1 MKFKSLIVIAALAL
15 LVNSAN
21 AQERRRKVG
30 FELTA
35 GPSVALNNLG
45 DFKMKVGKGVEG
57 VLTYM
62 PMTHLGLFAGWGWNN
77 FRGNY
82 YDFEDTGYMF
92 GVQFKDDINK
102 SAFSYYLRAGGLYNH
117 IEIEDAT
124 PSIVD
129 GFYSDSGHGLGIH
142 LSGGVE
148 YRLGKGWCINS
159 NLKFQH
165 LKRDVVLPSMLRD
178 NAATAVNLNYLALR
192 LGVVKYF

>member
-57 VLTYM
+57 VFTYM

>member
-1 MKFKSLIVIAALAL
+1 MKFKSLIVIAALVL

-57 VLTYM
+57 VFTYM
-62 PMTHLGLFAGWGWNN
+62 PMTHFGLFAGWGWNN

-124 PSIVD
+124 SGIVD

-148 YRLGKGWCINS
+148 YSLGKGWCINS

>member
-1 MKFKSLIVIAALAL
+1 MKFKSLIVIAAMVL

-57 VLTYM
+57 IFTYM
-62 PMTHLGLFAGWGWNN
+62 PLEHFGLFAGWGWNN
-77 FRGNY
+77 FRSNY

-129 GFYSDSGHGLGIH
+129 GFRSDSGHGLGIH

-148 YRLGKGWCINS
+148 YSLGKGWCINS

>member
-1 MKFKSLIVIAALAL
+1 MKCKSLIVIAALVL

-57 VLTYM
+57 VFTYM
-62 PMTHLGLFAGWGWNN
+62 PMTHFGLFAGWGWNN

-148 YRLGKGWCINS
+148 YSLGKGWCINS

-165 LKRDVVLPSMLRD
+165 LKRDVVLPSLLRD
-178 NAATAVNLNYLALR
+178 NAATAVNLNYLVLR